1 MKLVQRMVVM
11 RKYITPINGISALT
25 KLFSAGKTQKI
36 ISNLLIIISAL
47 FLFSVIAYAQDIEKK
62 ENVQENNSTVSVSND
77 SSVPVE
83 NKTGV
88 SESEQS
94 TPIPPPIQ
102 TTVPQTSEIITPD
115 SNVFPGNQPMPPG
128 NKSSLNTA
136 PTTSITTSKTA
147 IAPQPP
153 SQTTIPQTSRI
164 KTPGSKAF
172 PGNPP
177 MPPGNK
183 SSLDK
188 APTTSTTISK
198 TAIPPLPTIPSPPDG
213 ATNRTIISKGSISL
227 NFDDVDIY
235 SVIQTVFSEI
245 LKVNYIIDPKVKGRV
260 TFRSVAPIPKE
271 KVLPVMEVILRLNGV
286 AVIEENSLYR
296 IIPISDLAR
305 EPSAINIGRSAEK
318 VEIKGKALLQVV
330 PLNYLQSSEIIKLIS
345 PFTSANAV
353 IVDVPKTN
361 HIIVV
366 DTDSNVKRLLQ
377 LIDIFDSEQHKNK
390 GPQVFVHHV
399 QNGKAKDI
407 CALLQQIFLGSTNSV
422 QTTAGSASKSSSSS
436 PSSTLPS
443 STSTTAARPQA
454 QQTASQG
461 KTETLVSDLVKI
473 YADEILNAI
482 IILGTPEDYET
493 IKGTIAKLDI
503 VPRQVLIEGTIAQI
517 QLVDKLSMGLAWS
530 LQTKMFDM
538 NPVTISLNPSSLS
551 SDTTTTSGLSLIGI
565 DSSGD
570 TVRTVINAL
579 ASKSK
584 AKLLASPHIMVSDN
598 HEARIQVGQQVPIPT
613 SQIYSTS
620 GVASTQTTI
629 QYKDIGIILKVKP
642 QINDSGLVALELT
655 QEVSTYS
662 TVQLSGQDE
671 IILNKTEA
679 STNLVVQDG
688 QTIIIGGLIRE
699 DNSKARSGIPFIYKI
714 PVLGYLFGN
723 TDNEDS
729 RTELVILLTPYVV
742 KNQQDAKSITNKFSD
757 KVTDE
762 QMSKEVKKGIQ
773 VKAEEPEKEVAK

>member
-1 MKLVQRMVVM
+1 
-11 RKYITPINGISALT
+11 
-25 KLFSAGKTQKI
+25 
-36 ISNLLIIISAL
+36 
-47 FLFSVIAYAQDIEKK
+47 
-62 ENVQENNSTVSVSND
+62 
-77 SSVPVE
+77 
-83 NKTGV
+83 
-88 SESEQS
+88 
-94 TPIPPPIQ
+94 
-102 TTVPQTSEIITPD
+102 
-115 SNVFPGNQPMPPG
+115 
-128 NKSSLNTA
+128 
-136 PTTSITTSKTA
+136 
-147 IAPQPP
+147 
-153 SQTTIPQTSRI
+153 
-164 KTPGSKAF
+164 
-172 PGNPP
+172 
-177 MPPGNK
+177 
-183 SSLDK
+183 
-188 APTTSTTISK
+188 
-198 TAIPPLPTIPSPPDG
+198 
-213 ATNRTIISKGSISL
+213 
-227 NFDDVDIY
+227 
-235 SVIQTVFSEI
+235 
-245 LKVNYIIDPKVKGRV
+245 
-260 TFRSVAPIPKE
+260 
-271 KVLPVMEVILRLNGV
+271 
-286 AVIEENSLYR
+286 
-296 IIPISDLAR
+296 
-305 EPSAINIGRSAEK
+305 
-318 VEIKGKALLQVV
+318 
-330 PLNYLQSSEIIKLIS
+330 
-345 PFTSANAV
+345 
-353 IVDVPKTN
+353 
-361 HIIVV
+361 
-366 DTDSNVKRLLQ
+366 
-377 LIDIFDSEQHKNK
+377 
-390 GPQVFVHHV
+390 
-399 QNGKAKDI
+399 
-407 CALLQQIFLGSTNSV
+407 
-422 QTTAGSASKSSSSS
+422 
-436 PSSTLPS
+436 
-443 STSTTAARPQA
+443 
-454 QQTASQG
+454 
-461 KTETLVSDLVKI
+461 
-473 YADEILNAI
+473 
-482 IILGTPEDYET
+482 
-493 IKGTIAKLDI
+493 
-503 VPRQVLIEGTIAQI
+503 
-517 QLVDKLSMGLAWS
+517 MGLAWS